1 MEIVNKRLNEIEP
14 YEKIRERMTR
24 LFSTLPRASG
34 SLASKFRLSLTETA

>member
-24 LFSTLPRASG
+24 LFSTLQIST
-34 SLASKFRLSLTETA
+34 S